1 MFTGKR
7 ERALEEELRA
17 AQEKADKNQRNL
29 EKHLQELEEQ
39 MTSVEQVAEQSE
51 AAAGAI
57 YSTILAGK
65 NGLESFRASHTVFL
79 GKVKEQ
85 SDKVSEAAEEGRKV
99 QQKAEEL
106 LTKFAEPEQPDD
118 ICNRMKNGIDQMH
131 EFSGKMSVLA
141 LNAAIEAGRLGETG
155 SNFIT
160 AAEEIRSFAGE
171 YESAAQQ
178 MEELLHQLEEQNR
191 TLKEELR
198 ELQENAKSQA
208 VLVAQTAMNGKKTMA
223 EYEAGQV
230 QIQELIPDEALD
242 RLDALRQAQTQM
254 LHWKEEIQSEMTEMK
269 GKLTW

>member
-1 MFTGKR
+1 MFSGKR

-29 EKHLQELEEQ
+29 EKYLQELEEQ

-106 LTKFAEPEQPDD
+106 LTKFAEPDD
-118 ICNRMKNGIDQMH
+118 ICNQMKNGIGQMH

-171 YESAAQQ
+171 YESTAQQ

-191 TLKEELR
+191 ALKEELR

>member
-1 MFTGKR
+1 MFSGKR

-29 EKHLQELEEQ
+29 EKYLQELEEQ

-106 LTKFAEPEQPDD
+106 LTKFAEPFRTVSAVSLTTYKLP
-118 ICNRMKNGIDQMH
+118 
-131 EFSGKMSVLA
+131 
-141 LNAAIEAGRLGETG
+141 
-155 SNFIT
+155 
-160 AAEEIRSFAGE
+160 
-171 YESAAQQ
+171 SAAPK
-178 MEELLHQLEEQNR
+178 LP
-191 TLKEELR
+191 
-198 ELQENAKSQA
+198 ASA
-208 VLVAQTAMNGKKTMA
+208 VLPVSS
-223 EYEAGQV
+223 AG
-230 QIQELIPDEALD
+230 
-242 RLDALRQAQTQM
+242 
-254 LHWKEEIQSEMTEMK
+254 
-269 GKLTW
+269 